1 MDHHRHANLVA
12 DFRFKMVADF
22 ADPIIFQGKQ
32 NNTKIK

>member
-22 ADPIIFQGKQ
+22 ADPIIFLKENRTIQK
-32 NNTKIK
+32 